1 MGQNNPYT
9 REEIPESVKI
19 RANELS
25 KVINLTKEEDLIN
38 NDTMVLT
45 RKQLLKQKTMS

>member
-25 KVINLTKEEDLIN
+25 ECNKFNK
-38 NDTMVLT
+38 
-45 RKQLLKQKTMS
+45 RRRFSKQ